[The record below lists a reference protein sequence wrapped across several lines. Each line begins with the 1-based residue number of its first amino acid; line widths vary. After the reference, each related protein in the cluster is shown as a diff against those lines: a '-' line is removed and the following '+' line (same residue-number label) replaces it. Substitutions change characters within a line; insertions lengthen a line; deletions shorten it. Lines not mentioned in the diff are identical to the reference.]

1 VKLRHLVANVT
12 QFQKRC
18 SVWPP
23 NEKYGILK
31 LNISLFGEFSLMDLR
46 EENKK
51 INIDNI
57 QILFKTNLAISA
69 RSVADEINCDNYN
82 FKSSRSSSLQL

>member
-1 VKLRHLVANVT
+1 
-12 QFQKRC
+12 
-18 SVWPP
+18 
-23 NEKYGILK
+23 
-31 LNISLFGEFSLMDLR
+31 MDLR